1 MAECNTC
8 GGYLSIE
15 DKIRLSMKCDANG
28 NVVWRGALLNQNEP
42 PENALK
48 FEGTEEYIFFEGD
61 ETEQY
66 ITFETIE

>member
-1 MAECNTC
+1 MTGFGFGFSPSVRN
-8 GGYLSIE
+8 
-15 DKIRLSMKCDANG
+15 
-28 NVVWRGALLNQNEP
+28 GALLNQNEP

>member
-1 MAECNTC
+1 MINH
-8 GGYLSIE
+8 
-15 DKIRLSMKCDANG
+15 NVFFG
-28 NVVWRGALLNQNEP
+28 NVFSSALQGALLNQNEP

-61 ETEQY
+61 EIEQY

>member
-1 MAECNTC
+1 MK
-8 GGYLSIE
+8 LV
-15 DKIRLSMKCDANG
+15 DLRPKKIGADMRGVCQL
-28 NVVWRGALLNQNEP
+28 GALLNQNEP

>member
-1 MAECNTC
+1 MSSPGLRY
-8 GGYLSIE
+8 GGL
-15 DKIRLSMKCDANG
+15 ANLAQQ
-28 NVVWRGALLNQNEP
+28 GALLNQYQP

>member
-1 MAECNTC
+1 MIGDNVF
-8 GGYLSIE
+8 G
-15 DKIRLSMKCDANG
+15 G
-28 NVVWRGALLNQNEP
+28 NVFPYLQGALVNQNEP